1 MTPFPVLHHHFS
13 MAVLLC
19 LLRLHVMTHFLTH
32 IILHASRIFWQR
44 RCNHIVCLV
53 VESAL
58 HVYKG
63 QLSPWFGIHDSDITG
78 IHNSGISGIHYGTS
92 HTREICHL
100 SFRHSTVTLSKRS
113 TSRLG
118 VSKTLKFGLNIM
130 SSLRISLTFRFCQ
143 LQVKYK
149 SSFISTFSEYAYES
163 TGLWN

>member
-1 MTPFPVLHHHFS
+1 
-13 MAVLLC
+13 MAALLC

-32 IILHASRIFWQR
+32 IILHAGRIFQQR
-44 RCNHIVCLV
+44 HRNCIICLV

-63 QLSPWFGIHDSDITG
+63 QLSPWFGQFTIQTLLEFSYYGNTRTTKFV
-78 IHNSGISGIHYGTS
+78 NSASG
-92 HTREICHL
+92 
-100 SFRHSTVTLSKRS
+100 TVQSKRL

-118 VSKTLKFGLNIM
+118 VSKTLRFGLNLM
-130 SSLRISLTFRFCQ
+130 SSLCISLTSRFSQ
-143 LQVKYK
+143 LLVKYK